1 MVRARRVRA
10 ASAGSRAGGRAAGA
24 GRAVCSDAGS
34 RPQALRELAFKFWQA
49 RSGSA
54 PLDAQRNPACSY
66 LRARARW
73 VTGEV
78 LSQTKVCCDPRQPR
92 DMYNFPD
99 LLPEDKRWDF
109 GWRAIRHVLEHA
121 HPGARGTVPLTL
133 QLLPLCREAAQLAS
147 LFVGLTAL
155 SCDPNVLRLIAGEYT
170 PHQCMMGMAADL
182 KVRTNPSPRL
192 HIRAQRRPNTNF

>member
-1 MVRARRVRA
+1 MVSDWHHGAFLGQTAPSGEYVVGTPGGICRPRTIHRR
-10 ASAGSRAGGRAAGA
+10 
-24 GRAVCSDAGS
+24 
-34 RPQALRELAFKFWQA
+34 
-49 RSGSA
+49 
-54 PLDAQRNPACSY
+54 
-66 LRARARW
+66 
-73 VTGEV
+73 
-78 LSQTKVCCDPRQPR
+78 
-92 DMYNFPD
+92 
-99 LLPEDKRWDF
+99 PEDKRWDF

-121 HPGARGTVPLTL
+121 HPGARGSVPLTL